1 MVNLIN
7 YNFMTRPAIHCID
20 ESDEFY
26 RSCGV
31 SRGNKNGFDINNLK
45 DGDIIFVKT
54 DYVHS
59 GLFQKQVLPLIK
71 TNLF

>member
-31 SRGNKNGFDINNLK
+31 SRGNKNGFEDFEAPNSYQE
-45 DGDIIFVKT
+45 VPA
-54 DYVHS
+54 
-59 GLFQKQVLPLIK
+59 QLPQD
-71 TNLF
+71 